1 MGIMEEIARKK
12 EELRDI
18 ISESKRISEVDLLNS
33 QKGSLT
39 GYDCVLCQNKG
50 VIYYDE
56 ENDGIYVVPCTCMQI
71 RKALK
76 RIRDAGLEKLVD
88 KCTFENFSMEKPFQ
102 KAMVQLAKQYLNNGG
117 IGFFV
122 GGQSGCGKTHI
133 CTAITGQLIYRGS
146 NAVYMQ
152 WRDDSV
158 RLKQY
163 ANDPQYEYMIQKY
176 KSCSVLYIDDL
187 FKTQARKS
195 PTQADINLFFEI
207 INQRYLRQERTII
220 SSEWTLEQILDF
232 DEACGSRIAEM
243 CADYI
248 ISISPDRAKNFRLR

>member
-1 MGIMEEIARKK
+1 MGIFEEIARKK
-12 EELRDI
+12 EELKDI
-18 ISESKRISEVDLLNS
+18 ISESKRISEVDLLNA
-33 QKGSLT
+33 QKGTLT
-39 GYDCVLCQNKG
+39 GYDCACCQNKG
-50 VIYYDE
+50 VIYYE
-56 ENDGIYVVPCTCMQI
+56 EDDGIYVVPCTCMQI

-76 RIRDAGLEKLVD
+76 RIKDAGLEKLVD
-88 KCTFENFSMEKPFQ
+88 KCTFERFSTEKPFQ

-117 IGFFV
+117 IGFFI

-133 CTAITGQLIYRGS
+133 CTAVTGQLIYRGS

-158 RLKQY
+158 RLKQL
-163 ANDPQYEYMIQKY
+163 ANDPVYEDLIQRY
-176 KSCSVLYIDDL
+176 KFCSVLYIDDL
-187 FKTQARKS
+187 FKTQAGKS

-207 INQRYLRQERTII
+207 INQRYIQQERTII

-232 DEACGSRIAEM
+232 DEACGSRIAEL

>member
-12 EELRDI
+12 EELKGI
-18 ISESKRISEVDLLNS
+18 ISEIKYMSEVDLLNS

-39 GYDCVLCQNKG
+39 GYDCACCQNKG
-50 VIYYDE
+50 VIYYE
-56 ENDGIYVVPCTCMQI
+56 EDDGLYVVPCTCMQI

-76 RIRDAGLEKLVD
+76 RIKDAGLEKLVD
-88 KCTFENFSMEKPFQ
+88 KCTFEKFNAEKPYQ
-102 KAMVQLAKQYLNNGG
+102 KAMVQLAKQYINRGG

-158 RLKQY
+158 RLKQL
-163 ANDPQYEYMIQKY
+163 ANDPAYESMIQRY

-187 FKTQARKS
+187 FKTQVGKS

-207 INQRYLRQERTII
+207 INRRYIQQERTII
-220 SSEWTLEQILDF
+220 SSEWTLEQILDI
-232 DEACGSRIAEM
+232 DEACGSRIAEL
-243 CADYI
+243 CADYT
-248 ISISPDRAKNFRLR
+248 ISISPDRTKNFRLR

>member
-1 MGIMEEIARKK
+1 MGIFEEIARKK
-12 EELRDI
+12 EELKDI

-33 QKGSLT
+33 QKGTLN
-39 GYDCVLCQNKG
+39 GYDCVLCRNKG

-56 ENDGIYVVPCTCMQI
+56 GNDGIYAVPCTCMQV
-71 RKALK
+71 RRALK

-88 KCTFENFSMEKPFQ
+88 KCTFENFSAEKPFQ
-102 KAMVQLAKQYLNNGG
+102 KAMVQLAKQYINSGG
-117 IGFFV
+117 TGFFV
-122 GGQSGCGKTHI
+122 GGQSGCGKTHL
-133 CTAITGQLIYRGS
+133 CTAMTAQLIFRGS
-146 NAVYMQ
+146 GAVYMQ

-158 RLKQY
+158 KLKQY
-163 ANDPQYEYMIQKY
+163 ANDPMYESMIQRY

-187 FKTQARKS
+187 FKTQAGKS

-207 INQRYLRQERTII
+207 INARYIRQERTII

-232 DEACGSRIAEM
+232 DEACGSRIAEL

-248 ISISPDRAKNFRLR
+248 ISISPDRTKNFRLR

>member
-1 MGIMEEIARKK
+1 MGIWQEIARKK
-12 EELRDI
+12 EELKDI
-18 ISESKRISEVDLLNS
+18 ISESKRISEVDLLNA
-33 QKGSLT
+33 QKGTLT
-39 GYDCVLCQNKG
+39 GYDCACCQNKG
-50 VIYYDE
+50 VIYYE
-56 ENDGIYVVPCTCMQI
+56 EDDGIYVVPCTCMQI

-76 RIRDAGLEKLVD
+76 RIKDAGLEKLVD
-88 KCTFENFSMEKPFQ
+88 KCTFERFSTEKPFQ

-117 IGFFV
+117 IGFFI

-133 CTAITGQLIYRGS
+133 CTAVTGQLIYRGS

-158 RLKQY
+158 KLKQL
-163 ANDPQYEYMIQKY
+163 ANDPIYESMIQRY
-176 KSCSVLYIDDL
+176 KFCSVLYIDDL
-187 FKTQARKS
+187 FKTQAGKS

-207 INQRYLRQERTII
+207 INQRYIQQERTII

-232 DEACGSRIAEM
+232 DEACGSRIAEL